1 MYAPGPFQEP
11 RTDVLLEAIGASQL
25 ATLVT
30 PAEGELHITHVPMIA
45 VADAS
50 GELRLEAHLARRNPH
65 YRVLATRPPSV
76 AIFHGPQAYV
86 SPGWYASKA
95 EHGKVV
101 PTWNYIVVHA
111 HGVLEAI
118 DDAVWLEDQTR
129 RLTDRNEGGRAQP
142 WSVDDAPRD
151 YFESMLRGIVGIK
164 LTVSKLEGVW
174 KLQQHRSDAD
184 RAGLIAGY
192 ASEADPAARKVGEVM
207 SALEQTRR

>member
-1 MYAPGPFQEP
+1 MYAPGPFQET
-11 RTDVLLEAIGASQL
+11 RTDVLLEAIRSSQL

-30 PAEGELHITHVPMIA
+30 PAEGELHITHAPMIA
-45 VADAS
+45 AMGTS
-50 GELRLEAHLARRNPH
+50 GDLRLEAHLARGNPH
-65 YRVLATRPPSV
+65 HRALATQTRSV

-129 RLTDRNEGGRAQP
+129 RLTDRNEGGRARP

-151 YFESMLRGIVGIK
+151 YFDSMLRGIVGVR

-192 ASEADPAARKVGEVM
+192 ASEADPAARKVGEIM